1 MPLITCPDCDRE
13 ISDSAPACPGCGRPL
28 ALMAT
33 DRLVDMPYARRSRF
47 SFIALFKRLVVVLLM
62 IAGAWYVVT
71 MWAADRSLKATGEK
85 LGREMGNAVIG
96 ELSRSSAGCEKSA
109 RIDSVQASTDG
120 FLSKTGSVSVY
131 ISGAF
136 NRAVALDYRMEL
148 AGEKVYLKPK
158 DQPSLILLI
167 TQFALSNCE

>member
-1 MPLITCPDCDRE
+1 MPLITCPDCQRE
-13 ISDSAPACPGCGRPL
+13 ISDSAPACPGCGRPM
-28 ALMAT
+28 ALTASE
-33 DRLVDMPYARRSRF
+33 RLVNTPYVRRSRF
-47 SFIALFKRLVVVLLM
+47 SFLALVRRLLVVLLI
-62 IAGAWYVVT
+62 IAGIWYAMT

-96 ELSRSSAGCEKSA
+96 ELSRSSSGCETNA

-131 ISGAF
+131 ISGAL
-136 NRAVALDYRMEL
+136 NRAVALEYRMEL

-158 DQPSLILLI
+158 DQPNLVLLI
-167 TQFALSNCE
+167 TQFALSDCE